1 MTLSLIVSAVQEQ
14 QPSHV
19 IIFIVGLFVLK
30 KTLNMQKQVRKDWNR
45 HNDNNFYYKKDL
57 QNKL

>member
-1 MTLSLIVSAVQEQ
+1 MTLFLIVSAAQEQ

-30 KTLNMQKQVRKDWNR
+30 KTLNITWQVANDWNR
-45 HNDNNFYYKKDL
+45 HNDNKHCFKGVNYDYY
-57 QNKL
+57 

>member
-14 QPSHV
+14 QPSRV

-30 KTLNMQKQVRKDWNR
+30 KTLNIIGQVANDWNR
-45 HNDNNFYYKKDL
+45 HNDNKHYFDN
-57 QNKL
+57 QRGEI

>member
-30 KTLNMQKQVRKDWNR
+30 KTLNIIGQVANGWNR
-45 HNDNNFYYKKDL
+45 HNDNKHYFDN
-57 QNKL
+57 QRGEI